1 MNEHTCTDATID
13 ETDGSVCVSSGD
25 EPMFAEEYMSC
36 GGSERMEECILAVKK
51 AVDAFEAAANPATAE
66 AAEAATK
73 ACAKAEAELWAEV
86 DAERVVWERFA
97 AAWAAAHPEDG
108 IDPEALMRTAMDIRI
123 RALEDAA

>member
-13 ETDGSVCVSSGD
+13 EIGGSACVSGAD
-25 EPMFAEEYMSC
+25 AAAYAEEYMSC
-36 GGSERMEECILAVKK
+36 GGSERMEACISAVKK
-51 AVDAFEAAANPATAE
+51 AVDAFEAAAGSA

-97 AAWAAAHPEDG
+97 AAWAAVHPEDG
-108 IDPEALMRTAMDIRI
+108 VGLDALLRMSMEIRL
-123 RALEDAA
+123 RAQEDAAA

>member
-1 MNEHTCTDATID
+1 MSKHTRTDATID
-13 ETDGSVCVSSGD
+13 EIDGSACVSGGGAA
-25 EPMFAEEYMSC
+25 EYAEEYMSC
-36 GGSERMEECILAVKK
+36 GGSERMEACIHAVKG
-51 AVDAFEAAANPATAE
+51 AIDAFEAAAGPA

-123 RALEDAA
+123 RALKDAAA

>member
-1 MNEHTCTDATID
+1 MNEHTCTDADIY
-13 ETDGSVCVSSGD
+13 EIDGSACVSSED
-25 EPMFAEEYMSC
+25 EPFAEEYMSC
-36 GGSERMEECILAVKK
+36 GGSARMEECILAVKK
-51 AVDAFEAAANPATAE
+51 AVDAFEAAADPA

-123 RALEDAA
+123 RALKDAAA